1 MVIMAAKRKEDNLR
15 YSLRILA
22 RIIARDKCN
31 KCMVV
36 TNEDITTNKINKLKE
51 KAKS

>member
-1 MVIMAAKRKEDNLR
+1 MAAKKKEDNLK

-22 RIIARDKCN
+22 RIIARDMFN
-31 KCMVV
+31 KCMVA
-36 TNEDITTNKINKLKE
+36 TNGDRTTNNIKKLKE

>member
-1 MVIMAAKRKEDNLR
+1 MAAKKKEDSLR

-22 RIIARDKCN
+22 RIIARDMYN
-31 KCMVV
+31 RCMVA
-36 TNEDITTNKINKLKE
+36 TDGDRTTNKIKKSKE